1 MSMDKEL
8 SLINALTY
16 QLPGSITRPLY
27 LEYKSR
33 MNEIEMIVWTKEHHI
48 PALQN
53 SVENSFCKVW
63 SEETL
68 QYFFILA
75 NNLIGNTKR
84 IGSRQYGQP
93 YASVRAMNTEALYE
107 TVGVENDTHNVPT

>member
-1 MSMDKEL
+1 MMIVGNNESCIGLDGTIHEL
-8 SLINALTY
+8 VVIR
-16 QLPGSITRPLY
+16 IY
-27 LEYKSR
+27 L
-33 MNEIEMIVWTKEHHI
+33 NEIEMIVWTKEHHI

-75 NNLIGNTKR
+75 NNLIGNTKH